1 MKAVAEKDMIS
12 KPCTVLRYNVEETTY
27 EDFVNENKVEFDM
40 VFAQPAKVNV
50 KEEYLIYDLI
60 SFVGVIGGTMG
71 LCIGF
76 SFRDCAKWGL
86 TYVEKAVVWMLDTP
100 LIQKKI
106 GPRNGKRSRKKY

>member
-1 MKAVAEKDMIS
+1 MIL
-12 KPCTVLRYNVEETTY
+12 KPCTVLRYNDEETTY
-27 EDFVNENKVEFDM
+27 ENIHVTKNQVEFEI
-40 VFAQPAKVNV
+40 VFAQPTKVNV

-86 TYVEKAVVWMLDTP
+86 TYIEKAVMWMLDTP

-106 GPRNGKRSRKKY
+106 GPRNGKRPRKK